1 MAAREE
7 NILNVPLSETLEGM
21 HVLCDTGSTGEP
33 YRVAASLFIAEATQ
47 AAKDAVANLDPK
59 DVILKGFT
67 ALTAGKPA
75 ITANSTL
82 LAAIQSLYAMAGS
95 GKVKIISDGADQTGM
110 VCWNGTSAS
119 GFVINVNEAAI
130 YTRSQWTQSNPDS
143 VTDANW
149 IAAVKTGGAK
159 NPFNALNTLLTG
171 WVNRSI
177 KKPTITSTDTIFD
190 ALKALYWASGN
201 GTVLNISNGGNR
213 FGFVGWNENTAY
225 GFMLDT
231 ATFTI
236 YIRQWAQDM
245 ATSNANTAA
254 LWREAIQGGEAFSLK
269 QPLNIYIHPGTS
281 SVPLADLATV
291 KEADVFIYTVGDNRA
306 LFLKSELYDNEV
318 VFNSVTAL
326 ASEWSDRNNP
336 PEVHFMSIK
345 INLTTGDLTPDVVPV
360 FLPSWLKIEGT
371 PIQVNDFKT
380 IVGLDKFQGMRDGE
394 LVGFF
399 SSSGGGASGPGVNP
413 VLGYIQ
419 RASASQAN
427 ILAYNMGATKAWI
440 GYATSAATKWTE
452 LGGGG
457 NVLHGNDITE
467 GLEYLVP
474 ENVGDVVAFRSTMDS
489 AQVPAEQEGFGF
501 LAKVN
506 GSESMAM
513 MMQND
518 PAGGGKMKFF
528 MGRVQNDGSGTEW
541 QELTTGSST
550 GTARSLS
557 RVEINDFG
565 DYDTLHA
572 ILEQSGDMVAI
583 YADYPDNDPVEG
595 GSYIGTAQFD
605 NDYADAIVFTVL
617 NTQTNTY
624 YQGYVRP
631 TGVIEWDGAWGGVKE
646 TISIDDFSPAALF
659 SAPYN
664 FHLYPSGTMI
674 PIEGNQQA
682 EQGPFPASI
691 YETAGYIM
699 VQYGNNHTSSALR
712 QVMVVLHEVGT
723 IAGQPGRMAYATI
736 AKSGLSP
743 RWQIIGDSQWLW
755 TGDRALTVN
764 TTASLPL
771 NDYTIRTGDRL
782 EIYYAYLG
790 GGTEGHIM
798 GFNNA
803 VSVLYNPTETL
814 TQSFFTLVTSGGSA
828 SQLEAQ
834 FEFRM
839 MNGNLQI
846 IGRNLGTGGVDV
858 VSQFRI
864 KGVKL
869 VR

>member
-21 HVLCDTGSTGEP
+21 HVLCDTGNTGEP

-95 GKVKIISDGADQTGM
+95 GKVKIVSDGVDQTGM

-119 GFVINVNEAAI
+119 GFVINVREVAI
-130 YTRSQWTQSNPDS
+130 YTRSQWTQASPDS

-171 WVNRSI
+171 WVNRSTQ
-177 KKPTITSTDTIFD
+177 KPTITSANTIFD

-201 GTVLNISNGGNR
+201 GNVLNISNGENR
-213 FGFVGWNENTAY
+213 FGFVGWNANTAY
-225 GFMLDT
+225 GFMVDT
-231 ATFTI
+231 ANFTI
-236 YIRQWAQDM
+236 YIRQWAQAQ

-306 LFLKSELYDNEV
+306 SFLKSELYDNEV

-345 INLTTGDLTPDVVPV
+345 INLTTGDLTTDVVPV

-371 PIQVNDFKT
+371 PIQVSDFKT
-380 IVGLDKFQGMRDGE
+380 IVSLDKFKGMRDGE

-457 NVLHGNDITE
+457 NVIHGENITE
-467 GLEYLVP
+467 GLEYLIP

-528 MGRVQNDGSGTEW
+528 MGRVQNDGTGTDW

-550 GTARSLS
+550 GTNGPKVVFDDEFMFDGFDASHKGELTLREPIPMGSIVTFYGSYSYAPPAEEYLLIPS
-557 RVEINDFG
+557 TWVWSQTIPLPFSASNGTINIQNMKGIVDPSATPLEFFQQMAIIQVTSDDVVDGKIKSFTAYATG
-565 DYDTLHA
+565 DY
-572 ILEQSGDMVAI
+572 SGDMWI
-583 YADYPDNDPVEG
+583 TVEK
-595 GSYIGTAQFD
+595 
-605 NDYADAIVFTVL
+605 
-617 NTQTNTY
+617 
-624 YQGYVRP
+624 
-631 TGVIEWDGAWGGVKE
+631 VIFEC
-646 TISIDDFSPAALF
+646 
-659 SAPYN
+659 
-664 FHLYPSGTMI
+664 I
-674 PIEGNQQA
+674 P
-682 EQGPFPASI
+682 
-691 YETAGYIM
+691 
-699 VQYGNNHTSSALR
+699 
-712 QVMVVLHEVGT
+712 
-723 IAGQPGRMAYATI
+723 
-736 AKSGLSP
+736 
-743 RWQIIGDSQWLW
+743 
-755 TGDRALTVN
+755 
-764 TTASLPL
+764 
-771 NDYTIRTGDRL
+771 
-782 EIYYAYLG
+782 
-790 GGTEGHIM
+790 
-798 GFNNA
+798 
-803 VSVLYNPTETL
+803 
-814 TQSFFTLVTSGGSA
+814 
-828 SQLEAQ
+828 
-834 FEFRM
+834 
-839 MNGNLQI
+839 
-846 IGRNLGTGGVDV
+846 
-858 VSQFRI
+858 
-864 KGVKL
+864 
-869 VR
+869 

>member
-130 YTRSQWTQSNPDS
+130 YTRSQWTQASPDS

-149 IAAVKTGGAK
+149 IAAVKTGGVK
-159 NPFNALNTLLTG
+159 NPFNALDTLLTG
-171 WVNRSI
+171 WINRSTQ
-177 KKPTITSTDTIFD
+177 KPTITSANTIFD

-201 GTVLNISNGGNR
+201 GNVLNISNGENR
-213 FGFVGWNENTAY
+213 FGFVGWNANTAY
-225 GFMLDT
+225 GFMVDT
-231 ATFTI
+231 ANFTI
-236 YIRQWAQDM
+236 YIRQWAQAQ
-245 ATSNANTAA
+245 ATSNANTTA

-306 LFLKSELYDNEV
+306 SFLKTELYDNEV
-318 VFNSVTAL
+318 VFTSVTAL

-336 PEVHFMSIK
+336 PEVIFMSIK
-345 INLTTGDLTPDVVPV
+345 INLTTGDITPDIVPV

-371 PIQVNDFKT
+371 PIQVSDFKT
-380 IVGLDKFQGMRDGE
+380 IVSLDKFKGMRDGE

-419 RASASQAN
+419 RARASQAN

-457 NVLHGNDITE
+457 NVIHGEDITE

-541 QELTTGSST
+541 QELTTGSSNEIFPGWKRIVSSWSIAVGPT
-550 GTARSLS
+550 GTIGIINFNQ
-557 RVEINDFG
+557 EIP
-565 DYDTLHA
+565 TTSK
-572 ILEQSGDMVAI
+572 IL
-583 YADYPDNDPVEG
+583 
-595 GSYIGTAQFD
+595 
-605 NDYADAIVFTVL
+605 
-617 NTQTNTY
+617 
-624 YQGYVRP
+624 
-631 TGVIEWDGAWGGVKE
+631 IE
-646 TISIDDFSPAALF
+646 
-659 SAPYN
+659 
-664 FHLYPSGTMI
+664 
-674 PIEGNQQA
+674 
-682 EQGPFPASI
+682 
-691 YETAGYIM
+691 
-699 VQYGNNHTSSALR
+699 
-712 QVMVVLHEVGT
+712 
-723 IAGQPGRMAYATI
+723 ATI
-736 AKSGLSP
+736 QSSP
-743 RWQIIGDSQWLW
+743 TSTATIKFPIPLTVAAINGTGQGILFEICSMYLGINSTPGSIKLICSSVIIGANGVQGMNVAVQS
-755 TGDRALTVN
+755 
-764 TTASLPL
+764 
-771 NDYTIRTGDRL
+771 
-782 EIYYAYLG
+782 
-790 GGTEGHIM
+790 
-798 GFNNA
+798 NNL
-803 VSVLYNPTETL
+803 SDI
-814 TQSFFTLVTSGGSA
+814 SD
-828 SQLEAQ
+828 
-834 FEFRM
+834 
-839 MNGNLQI
+839 I
-846 IGRNLGTGGVDV
+846 I
-858 VSQFRI
+858 QI
-864 KGVKL
+864 KGIYFKAN
-869 VR
+869 

>member
-171 WVNRSI
+171 WVNRATQ
-177 KKPTITSTDTIFD
+177 KPTITSANTIFD

-201 GTVLNISNGGNR
+201 GNVLNISNGENR
-213 FGFVGWNENTAY
+213 FGFVGWNANTAY
-225 GFMLDT
+225 GFMVDT
-231 ATFTI
+231 ANFTI
-236 YIRQWAQDM
+236 YIRQWAQGMD
-245 ATSNANTAA
+245 TSNANTAA

-269 QPLNIYIHPGTS
+269 QPLNVYNYSGSGNIPSGDLAKVGAAEVFVYEIGGQRAPLLKVTGDDTMTQFSSAPIVGSGDPSSGEPLKIHYMSVEVNLSTGTVKTDIVPISGSGGTS
-281 SVPLADLATV
+281 NV
-291 KEADVFIYTVGDNRA
+291 I
-306 LFLKSELYDNEV
+306 
-318 VFNSVTAL
+318 
-326 ASEWSDRNNP
+326 
-336 PEVHFMSIK
+336 H
-345 INLTTGDLTPDVVPV
+345 
-360 FLPSWLKIEGT
+360 
-371 PIQVNDFKT
+371 
-380 IVGLDKFQGMRDGE
+380 GE
-394 LVGFF
+394 
-399 SSSGGGASGPGVNP
+399 
-413 VLGYIQ
+413 
-419 RASASQAN
+419 
-427 ILAYNMGATKAWI
+427 
-440 GYATSAATKWTE
+440 
-452 LGGGG
+452 
-457 NVLHGNDITE
+457 DITE
-467 GLEYLVP
+467 DLEYLIP

-565 DYDTLHA
+565 DYDTLYA

-583 YADYPDNDPVEG
+583 YADYPDNDPVGG
-595 GSYIGTAQFD
+595 GSYIGTAQLD
-605 NDYADAIVFTVL
+605 KDYADAIVFTVL

-674 PIEGNQQA
+674 PIEGSQQA
-682 EQGPFPASI
+682 EQGPFPAGI

-736 AKSGLSP
+736 SKDGLNP
-743 RWQIIGDSQWLW
+743 RWQIIGDNQWLW
-755 TGDRALTVN
+755 TGDRALAAN
-764 TTASLPL
+764 ITASLPL
-771 NDYTIRTGDRL
+771 TDYTRRTGDRL

-790 GGTEGHIM
+790 GGTDGHIM

-839 MNGNLQI
+839 SGSNLQI
-846 IGRNLGTGGVDV
+846 TGRNLKTGGVNV
-858 VSQFRI
+858 VSQLRI

>member
-21 HVLCDTGSTGEP
+21 HVLCDTGDTGEP

-47 AAKDAVANLDPK
+47 AAKDAVANFDPK

-95 GKVKIISDGADQTGM
+95 GKVKIVSDGADQTGM

-149 IAAVKTGGAK
+149 IAAVKIGGVK

-171 WVNRSI
+171 WVNRSTQ
-177 KKPTITSTDTIFD
+177 KPTITSANTIFD

-201 GTVLNISNGGNR
+201 GNVLNISNGENR
-213 FGFVGWNENTAY
+213 FGFVGWNANTAY
-225 GFMLDT
+225 GFMVDT
-231 ATFTI
+231 ANFTI
-236 YIRQWAQDM
+236 YIRQWAQGMD
-245 ATSNANTAA
+245 TSNANTAA

-306 LFLKSELYDNEV
+306 SFLKSELYDNEV

-326 ASEWSDRNNP
+326 ASEWLDRNNP
-336 PEVHFMSIK
+336 PEVMFTSIK
-345 INLTTGDLTPDVVPV
+345 INLTTGDITPDTVPV

-371 PIQVNDFKT
+371 PIQVSDFKT
-380 IVGLDKFQGMRDGE
+380 IVSLDKFKGMRDGE

-457 NVLHGNDITE
+457 NVIHGEDITE
-467 GLEYLVP
+467 GLEYLIP
-474 ENVGDVVAFRSTMDS
+474 ENAGDVVAFRSTMHS
-489 AQVPAEQEGFGF
+489 SQVPAEQEGFGF
-501 LAKVN
+501 LAKVD

-513 MMQND
+513 MMQKD

-528 MGRVQNDGSGTEW
+528 MGRVQNDGSGTDW
-541 QELTTGSST
+541 QELTTGSSG
-550 GTARSLS
+550 GTNGPKVVMQSEFTFDISTIGRKKTMIFDEPIPLGSVVTFSGSYSYGPPGEEYLVLPPESGWSKMIVLPSSPGSYRMELKTMFGFYDPIDFTSGMFQQKSFIQVASTDVVDGKIKSLS
-557 RVEINDFG
+557 CW
-565 DYDTLHA
+565 A
-572 ILEQSGDMVAI
+572 SGDLMDDI
-583 YADYPDNDPVEG
+583 Y
-595 GSYIGTAQFD
+595 I
-605 NDYADAIVFTVL
+605 TV
-617 NTQTNTY
+617 
-624 YQGYVRP
+624 
-631 TGVIEWDGAWGGVKE
+631 D
-646 TISIDDFSPAALF
+646 
-659 SAPYN
+659 
-664 FHLYPSGTMI
+664 
-674 PIEGNQQA
+674 
-682 EQGPFPASI
+682 
-691 YETAGYIM
+691 
-699 VQYGNNHTSSALR
+699 
-712 QVMVVLHEVGT
+712 MVV
-723 IAGQPGRMAYATI
+723 
-736 AKSGLSP
+736 
-743 RWQIIGDSQWLW
+743 
-755 TGDRALTVN
+755 
-764 TTASLPL
+764 
-771 NDYTIRTGDRL
+771 
-782 EIYYAYLG
+782 
-790 GGTEGHIM
+790 
-798 GFNNA
+798 
-803 VSVLYNPTETL
+803 
-814 TQSFFTLVTSGGSA
+814 
-828 SQLEAQ
+828 
-834 FEFRM
+834 FEFLP
-839 MNGNLQI
+839 N
-846 IGRNLGTGGVDV
+846 
-858 VSQFRI
+858 
-864 KGVKL
+864 
-869 VR
+869 

>member
-21 HVLCDTGSTGEP
+21 HVLCDTGDTGEP

-149 IAAVKTGGAK
+149 IAAVKTGGTK
-159 NPFNALNTLLTG
+159 NLFNALNTLLTG
-171 WVNRSI
+171 WINRSTQ
-177 KKPTITSTDTIFD
+177 KPTITSADTILG

-201 GTVLNISNGGNR
+201 GNVLNISNGENR
-213 FGFVGWNENTAY
+213 FGFVGWNANTAY

-231 ATFTI
+231 ANFTI
-236 YIRQWAQDM
+236 YIRQWAQGM

-254 LWREAIQGGEAFSLK
+254 LWREAIQGGEAYSLK
-269 QPLNIYIHPGTS
+269 HPLNVYNYSGSGNIPSG
-281 SVPLADLATV
+281 DLAKVGAAEVFVYEIGGQRAPLFKVTGDDTMTQFSSAPIVESGDPSFGEPLKIHYMSVEVNLSTGTV
-291 KEADVFIYTVGDNRA
+291 KTDI
-306 LFLKSELYDNEV
+306 
-318 VFNSVTAL
+318 
-326 ASEWSDRNNP
+326 
-336 PEVHFMSIK
+336 
-345 INLTTGDLTPDVVPV
+345 VPSYV
-360 FLPSWLKIEGT
+360 IH
-371 PIQVNDFKT
+371 
-380 IVGLDKFQGMRDGE
+380 GE
-394 LVGFF
+394 
-399 SSSGGGASGPGVNP
+399 
-413 VLGYIQ
+413 
-419 RASASQAN
+419 
-427 ILAYNMGATKAWI
+427 
-440 GYATSAATKWTE
+440 
-452 LGGGG
+452 
-457 NVLHGNDITE
+457 DIAE
-467 GLEYLVP
+467 GLENLVP
-474 ENVGDVVAFRSTMDS
+474 ENDGDVVAFRSSMYST
-489 AQVPAEQEGFGF
+489 QVPIGEDGFGF
-501 LAKVN
+501 LAKIN

-528 MGRVQNDGSGTEW
+528 MGRVQNNGRGTDW

-550 GTARSLS
+550 GTTLSLS

-565 DYDTLHA
+565 DYDTLYA
-572 ILEQSGDMVAI
+572 ILNQSGDMVAI
-583 YADYPDNDPVEG
+583 FADHPDSGPSFNG
-595 GSYIGTAQFD
+595 GTYVGTAQLD
-605 NDYADAIVFTVL
+605 KDYSDAIIYDVYNVH
-617 NTQTNTY
+617 TNTR
-624 YQGYVRP
+624 YQGSVNSAGQVGW
-631 TGVIEWDGAWGGVKE
+631 TGAHRDVAE
-646 TISIDDFSPAALF
+646 TIIVTDFTPAALF
-659 SAPYN
+659 ASPYN

-674 PIEGNQQA
+674 PIEGIQQA
-682 EQGPFPASI
+682 EQGPFPESR

-699 VQYGNNHTSSALR
+699 VQYGDNYLVSDVR
-712 QVMVVLHEVGT
+712 QVMVVLHEVDT
-723 IAGQPGRMAYATI
+723 IAGRMAYATI
-736 AKSGLSP
+736 SNAELNT

-755 TGDRALTVN
+755 TGDRALTAN
-764 TTASLPL
+764 TTASFPL
-771 NDYTIRTGDRL
+771 TDYTRHTGDQL

-790 GGTEGHIM
+790 GDTDGHIM
-798 GFNNA
+798 GFNNG
-803 VSVLYNPTETL
+803 VSVLYNPTGTR

-828 SQLEAQ
+828 KQYEAQ

-839 MNGNLQI
+839 SGSNLQI
-846 IGRNLGTGGVDV
+846 TGRNLSTGGVDV

>member
-21 HVLCDTGSTGEP
+21 HVLCDTGDTGEP

-149 IAAVKTGGAK
+149 IAAVKTGGTK
-159 NPFNALNTLLTG
+159 NPFNARNTLLTG
-171 WVNRSI
+171 WVNRSTG
-177 KKPTITSTDTIFD
+177 KPVISDGDTLLG
-190 ALKALYWASGN
+190 AMKALYWASAN
-201 GTVLNISNGGNR
+201 GAVLNISSGGSL
-213 FGFVGWNENTAY
+213 FGFVGWDVNTAY
-225 GFMLDT
+225 GFLVDT
-231 ATFTI
+231 ANFTI
-236 YIRQWAQDM
+236 YIRQWAQDLD
-245 ATSNANTAA
+245 TSNANTAYS
-254 LWREAIQGGEAFSLK
+254 WREALRNGNAYSLK
-269 QPLNIYIHPGTS
+269 HPLNVYNYSGSGNIPSGDLAKVEAAEVFVYEIGGQRAPLFKVTGDDTMTQFSSAPIVESGDPSSGEPLKIHYMSVEVNLSTGTVKTDIVPISGSGGTS
-281 SVPLADLATV
+281 
-291 KEADVFIYTVGDNRA
+291 
-306 LFLKSELYDNEV
+306 
-318 VFNSVTAL
+318 
-326 ASEWSDRNNP
+326 
-336 PEVHFMSIK
+336 
-345 INLTTGDLTPDVVPV
+345 
-360 FLPSWLKIEGT
+360 
-371 PIQVNDFKT
+371 
-380 IVGLDKFQGMRDGE
+380 
-394 LVGFF
+394 
-399 SSSGGGASGPGVNP
+399 
-413 VLGYIQ
+413 
-419 RASASQAN
+419 
-427 ILAYNMGATKAWI
+427 
-440 GYATSAATKWTE
+440 
-452 LGGGG
+452 
-457 NVLHGNDITE
+457 NVIHGNDITE
-467 GLEYLVP
+467 GLEYLIP
-474 ENVGDVVAFRSTMDS
+474 ENVGDVVAFRSTMNS
-489 AQVPAEQEGFGF
+489 SLVPAEQEGFGF

-550 GTARSLS
+550 GTALSLS
-557 RVEINDFG
+557 RVEISDFG
-565 DYDTLHA
+565 DYDTLYA
-572 ILEQSGDMVAI
+572 ILNQTGDMVAI
-583 YADYPDNDPVEG
+583 FADHP
-595 GSYIGTAQFD
+595 GSGPSSNSGAYVGTAQLD
-605 NDYADAIVFTVL
+605 NDYSDAIIYDVYNVH
-617 NTQTNTY
+617 TNTRY
-624 YQGYVRP
+624 RGYVSSAGQVGW
-631 TGVIEWDGAWGGVKE
+631 TGAHRDVAK
-646 TISIDDFSPAALF
+646 TISVSDFTPAALF
-659 SAPYN
+659 ASPYN

-674 PIEGNQQA
+674 PIEATQQA
-682 EQGPFPASI
+682 EQGPFPEGI

-699 VQYGNNHTSSALR
+699 VQYGDNHLDSALR

-723 IAGQPGRMAYATI
+723 IARQPGRMAFATI
-736 AKSGLSP
+736 SKDGLNP

-755 TGDRALTVN
+755 TGDKALSANV
-764 TTASLPL
+764 TASLPL
-771 NDYTIRTGDRL
+771 TDYTRRTGDRL

-803 VSVLYNPTETL
+803 VSVLYNPAEIL
-814 TQSFFTLVTSGGSA
+814 TRSFFTLVTSGGSA

-839 MNGNLQI
+839 SGSNLQI
-846 IGRNLGTGGVDV
+846 TGRNLSTGGVNV
-858 VSQFRI
+858 VSQLRI

>member
-21 HVLCDTGSTGEP
+21 HVLCDTGNTGEP

-82 LAAIQSLYAMAGS
+82 LAAIQSLYAMVGS
-95 GKVKIISDGADQTGM
+95 GKVKIVSDGADQTGM

-149 IAAVKTGGAK
+149 IAAVKTGGVK

-171 WVNRSI
+171 WVNRSTQ
-177 KKPTITSTDTIFD
+177 KPTITSANTIFD

-201 GTVLNISNGGNR
+201 GNVLNISNGENR
-213 FGFVGWNENTAY
+213 FGFVGWNANTAY

-231 ATFTI
+231 ANFTI
-236 YIRQWAQDM
+236 YIRQWAQGMD
-245 ATSNANTAA
+245 TSNANTAA

-269 QPLNIYIHPGTS
+269 QPFNVYNYSGSGNIPSG
-281 SVPLADLATV
+281 DLATV
-291 KEADVFIYTVGDNRA
+291 KEADVFIYTVGDNRS
-306 LFLKSELYDNEV
+306 LFFKTELYNNEV
-318 VFNSVTAL
+318 VFNSVAAL

-371 PIQVNDFKT
+371 PIQVSDFKT
-380 IVGLDKFQGMRDGE
+380 IVSLDKFKGMRDGE

-457 NVLHGNDITE
+457 NVIHGEDIIE

-489 AQVPAEQEGFGF
+489 SQVPAGQEGFGF

-506 GSESMAM
+506 GSESMAI

-528 MGRVQNDGSGTEW
+528 MGRVQNDGSGTDW

-557 RVEINDFG
+557 RVETNDFG
-565 DYDTLHA
+565 DYDKLHA
-572 ILEQSGDMVAI
+572 ILEQTGDMVAI
-583 YADYPDNDPVEG
+583 YADYPDNDPVGG

-617 NTQTNTY
+617 DTQTNTY
-624 YQGYVRP
+624 YQGHVNP
-631 TGVIEWDGAWGGVKE
+631 TGVVKWDGAWGGVKE
-646 TISIDDFSPAALF
+646 TISIADFSPAALF
-659 SAPYN
+659 SDPYN

-674 PIEGNQQA
+674 PIEGVRRA
-682 EQGPFPASI
+682 EQGPFPASNH
-691 YETAGYIM
+691 ETAGYIM
-699 VQYGNNHTSSALR
+699 VKCGNNHTSSALR
-712 QVMVVLHEVGT
+712 QVMVVLHEVDLT
-723 IAGQPGRMAYATI
+723 ARQPGRMAYATI
-736 AKSGLSP
+736 IKSGSSP
-743 RWQIIGDSQWLW
+743 RWQIIGGSQWLW
-755 TGDRALTVN
+755 TGDRALTAN

-771 NDYTIRTGDRL
+771 NDYTRRTGDRL

-803 VSVLYNPTETL
+803 VSVLYDPTETL

-839 MNGNLQI
+839 MNVNLQI
-846 IGRNLGTGGVDV
+846 IGRNLNTGGVDV

>member
-21 HVLCDTGSTGEP
+21 HVLCDTGNTGEP

-82 LAAIQSLYAMAGS
+82 LAAIQSLYAMVGS
-95 GKVKIISDGADQTGM
+95 GKVKIVSDGANQTGM

-149 IAAVKTGGAK
+149 IAAVKTGGVK

-171 WVNRSI
+171 WVNRSTQ
-177 KKPTITSTDTIFD
+177 KPTITSANTIFD

-201 GTVLNISNGGNR
+201 GNVLNISNGENR
-213 FGFVGWNENTAY
+213 FGFVGWNANTAY

-231 ATFTI
+231 ANFTI
-236 YIRQWAQDM
+236 YIRQWAQGMD
-245 ATSNANTAA
+245 TSNANTAA

-326 ASEWSDRNNP
+326 VSEWSDRNNP

-371 PIQVNDFKT
+371 PIQVSDFKT
-380 IVGLDKFQGMRDGE
+380 IVSLDKFKGMRDGE

-457 NVLHGNDITE
+457 NVIHGEDITE

-528 MGRVQNDGSGTEW
+528 MGRVQNDGYGTDW
-541 QELTTGSST
+541 QELTTGSS
-550 GTARSLS
+550 G
-557 RVEINDFG
+557 EIFPG
-565 DYDTLHA
+565 WKR
-572 ILEQSGDMVAI
+572 
-583 YADYPDNDPVEG
+583 
-595 GSYIGTAQFD
+595 
-605 NDYADAIVFTVL
+605 IVSS
-617 NTQTNTY
+617 
-624 YQGYVRP
+624 
-631 TGVIEWDGAWGGVKE
+631 W
-646 TISIDDFSPAALF
+646 S
-659 SAPYN
+659 SAVG
-664 FHLYPSGTMI
+664 PSGTTGIIYFNQEI
-674 PIEGNQQA
+674 PITSKILIEATIQSSPA
-682 EQGPFPASI
+682 TAATIKFP
-691 YETAGYIM
+691 
-699 VQYGNNHTSSALR
+699 VPL
-712 QVMVVLHEVGT
+712 T
-723 IAGQPGRMAYATI
+723 IAGING
-736 AKSGLSP
+736 
-743 RWQIIGDSQWLW
+743 
-755 TGDRALTVN
+755 TGQGILF
-764 TTASLPL
+764 
-771 NDYTIRTGDRL
+771 
-782 EIYYAYLG
+782 EICSKYLG
-790 GGTEGHIM
+790 V
-798 GFNNA
+798 NNTPGSIKLICS
-803 VSVLYNPTETL
+803 SVITGANGVQGMNVVV
-814 TQSFFTLVTSGGSA
+814 QSNNLSDA
-828 SQLEAQ
+828 SD
-834 FEFRM
+834 
-839 MNGNLQI
+839 I
-846 IGRNLGTGGVDV
+846 I
-858 VSQFRI
+858 QI
-864 KGVKL
+864 KGIYFKAN
-869 VR
+869 